1 MESMQTE
8 RPKLGKLAFAL
19 SKAQG
24 EFKPI
29 VKDKVAQVRSEKGNY
44 SYRYA
49 DLSSVRDAV
58 TPALTKYELAVV
70 QTFRQNGGTHQYVD
84 TTLMLAGTDECITS
98 SYQIPA
104 VGKQQEIGSAIT
116 YARRYSLCA
125 ILGVVAEDDDDGS
138 AADQKQVKVE
148 QTVSTQAAGKLN
160 TIASQPDEAYDLVD
174 DDGEVTKFK
183 LGLDWLPQ
191 CELLLQTS
199 QDAAAAWGRN
209 SKAFYAIREKVTKNK
224 HKTGIE
230 RCQHLL
236 AIANKLTKPAELRP

>member
-1 MESMQTE
+1 MTEMQSIA
-8 RPKLGKLAFAL
+8 KLATAL
-19 SKAQG
+19 ALAQAD
-24 EFKPI
+24 FKPI
-29 VKDKVAQVRSEKGNY
+29 IKDKVVTSGSYK
-44 SYRYA
+44 YRYA
-49 DLSSVRDAV
+49 DLASVREAV
-58 TPALTKYELAVV
+58 TPALAKNGLAIV

-84 TTLMLAGTDECITS
+84 TLLVHSSGESISS

-125 ILGVVAEDDDDGS
+125 ILGVVAEDDDDGN
-138 AADQKQVKVE
+138 AADQKQGIKVE
-148 QTVSTQAAGKLN
+148 QTVSTQAAGKLDA
-160 TIASQPDEAYDLVD
+160 IANQPDEAYELVD

-199 QDAAAAWGRN
+199 QDASAAWQRN
-209 SKAFYAIREKVTKNK
+209 SKAFYAIKDKVTKNK
-224 HKTGIE
+224 HKSGIE

-236 AIANKLTKPAELRP
+236 ALANKLTKPAEMRP

>member
-1 MESMQTE
+1 MTE
-8 RPKLGKLAFAL
+8 NLSELAKAL
-19 SKAQG
+19 AAAQN
-24 EFKPI
+24 EFKAI
-29 VKDKVAQVRSEKGNY
+29 VKDKVVKSSSY

-49 DLSSVRDAV
+49 DLATVREAV
-58 TPALTKYELAVV
+58 TPALSKHGLAVV
-70 QTFRQNGGTHQYVD
+70 QTFRPNGGVHQYVD
-84 TTLMLAGTDECITS
+84 TVLMHSSGATVTS

-104 VGKQQEIGSAIT
+104 TGKQQEIGSAIT

-125 ILGVVAEDDDDGS
+125 ILGVVAEDDDDGN

-148 QTVSTQAAGKLN
+148 QTVSTQAAGKLDA
-160 TIASQPDEAYDLVD
+160 IAKQTDESYELVD
-174 DDGEVTKFK
+174 DDGEITRFK

-209 SKAFYAIREKVTKNK
+209 SRVFSAIQAKVTTNK

-230 RCQHLL
+230 RCDKL
-236 AIANKLTKPAELRP
+236 AALAKKLTQPAEIRP